1 MIMEKYEPIDYTKW
15 NFDGKGNN
23 IINSLSP
30 IEQKIW
36 NIALPFQD
44 KRGDTGH
51 AENVAYFTLMLT
63 DILKGKREITIP
75 AVILHDTG
83 WSQLKENE
91 LNQFYGSLGTEL
103 EQQLRYRH
111 QEEGV
116 KFSEKLLTD
125 LEYPSEFIDPIL
137 EIISEHDTRKGF
149 ISKEDGIVRDADKL
163 WRFTFTHWKDIILG
177 NVGMSLS
184 EGYKTTIAYFSKD
197 GFFYSETSKQIARI
211 EFDKAIETYFNEKSL

>member
-137 EIISEHDTRKGF
+137 EIISQHDTRKGF
-149 ISKEDGIVRDADKL
+149 YSKEDGIVRDADKL
-163 WRFTFTHWKDIILG
+163 WRFVYQQWFSFLKKEWSFDVFKMNYDDMQKPEFFA
-177 NVGMSLS
+177 NPVS
-184 EGYKTTIAYFSKD
+184 KTIAEIEY
-197 GFFYSETSKQIARI
+197 ARTLKMI
-211 EFDKAIETYFNEKSL
+211 EENK